1 MRARLL
7 PVVTAALLLIPGGMA
22 VAQST
27 ATAVFEAPYRAFT
40 NYELG
45 GYVTWPSGAN
55 WALQGF
61 YRWGW
66 GKNDIGLIGGAV
78 DVSGGTRGTLGADFR
93 ARVITHSSSFPL
105 DGALTLGFGS
115 NFGDGG
121 SAQFYLPIGLSVGR
135 RVLLEGSN
143 ISFVPYAQPVLTPTF
158 GDNGDLLFTLGLGVD
173 VQISKAVDLRLTAGV
188 GDLDGIGFGV
198 AWTR

>member
-7 PVVTAALLLIPGGMA
+7 PTVAAALLLIPGGAA

-45 GYVTWPSGAN
+45 GYLTWPSGED

-78 DVSGGTRGTLGADFR
+78 QTSGGTSGSLGADFR
-93 ARVITHSSSFPL
+93 ARVVTHSKNFPL

-115 NFGDGG
+115 QFGNGN
-121 SAQFYLPIGLSVGR
+121 SAEFFVPIGISLGR
-135 RVLLEGSN
+135 RLLLENSS
-143 ISFVPYAQPVLTPTF
+143 ISFVPYVQPVLTPTF
-158 GDNGDLLFTLGLGVD
+158 GDNGDLFFTLGLGVD

>member
-1 MRARLL
+1 MRVKFL
-7 PVVTAALLLIPGGMA
+7 PAVAALALLVPA
-22 VAQST
+22 RAASAQST

-45 GYVTWPSGAN
+45 GYVTWPSNAN

-66 GKNDIGLIGGAV
+66 NKNDLGLIGGAL
-78 DVSGGTRGTLGADFR
+78 DVNDGTRGTLGIDFR
-93 ARVITHSSSFPL
+93 SRVITHSQDWPL
-105 DGALTLGFGS
+105 DGALTLGFGT

-121 SAQFYLPIGLSVGR
+121 DAEFFVPIGLSLGR
-135 RVLLEGSN
+135 RVLLENSN
-143 ISFVPYAQPVLTPTF
+143 ISFVPYVQPVLTPTF

-173 VQISKAVDLRLTAGV
+173 VHISKAVDLRFTAGI